1 MHYPESIAMAPVHAL
16 HQRWLVLALTTA
28 ALASAPS
35 AALAGQPDGDS
46 GTSPPIPPVAT
57 TASGAWAVTHL
68 HGADAANA
76 VLMRAISLIGTPY
89 VWGGATPGGGF
100 DCSGLVNY
108 VFRDMLDMRLP
119 RTSRELAAAQGPR
132 IDVPELQPGDL
143 IFFGSDG
150 LVSHV
155 GIYVGE
161 GRFIHAPR
169 TGSVVR
175 LEQID
180 TPYWLGRYSGAR
192 RVIDP

>member
-1 MHYPESIAMAPVHAL
+1 MHYPESIAMAPVRAQHPSRPIIAL
-16 HQRWLVLALTTA
+16 FLAGVMVC
-28 ALASAPS
+28 SP
-35 AALAGQPDGDS
+35 ALAGQPDGDS
-46 GTSPPIPPVAT
+46 GAATLTPVAT
-57 TASGAWAVTHL
+57 NGWAVTHL

-108 VFRDMLDMRLP
+108 VFRDMLDVRLP

-132 IDVPELQPGDL
+132 IDVADLKPGDL
-143 IFFGSDG
+143 IFFGEDG

-175 LEQID
+175 LEKID

>member
-16 HQRWLVLALTTA
+16 HRRWLVLALTAA
-28 ALASAPS
+28 ALASAPQ
-35 AALAGQPDGDS
+35 AALAGHPDGDS

-57 TASGAWAVTHL
+57 TAPSAWAVTHL

-108 VFRDMLDMRLP
+108 VFRDMLDLRLP

-180 TPYWLGRYSGAR
+180 TPYWLGRYSGAC